1 MSDYRPGEYDED
13 QYDLYN
19 SAHLLNSN
27 KRPFR
32 PRRKEPSCDTCRERK
47 VKVFSSKIFC
57 GRNTN
62 IQCDANGSKACTECQ
77 ARNVRC
83 QFTKEHNKRM
93 SSLKY
98 FTLPLNSREQTS
110 NLTGWSKI

>member
-1 MSDYRPGEYDED
+1 MTDYRSGSYDDEP
-13 QYDLYN
+13 YGLYH
-19 SAHLLNSN
+19 SGHLLPSV

-47 VKVFSSKIFC
+47 VKVHLIYCEGIKQ
-57 GRNTN
+57 
-62 IQCDANGSKACTECQ
+62 QCDANGSKACTECQ

-93 SSLKY
+93 SSLK
-98 FTLPLNSREQTS
+98 
-110 NLTGWSKI
+110 